1 MSKDEHMEKQ
11 VEKLLEEARK
21 VVDAVGS
28 MKEFDDI
35 RVRYLGKKGE
45 VTSLLKGLGSLSAQE
60 RPAAGQAVNKARK
73 EIEELL
79 AAKKVVIQGKETELS
94 LKNQVADISLPGVDQ
109 VRGTR
114 HPVIRTMNE
123 MLDIFRGMGFT
134 VRQGPE
140 VEKDYYN
147 FEALNIPKDHPA
159 RDMQDTFYVE
169 EDIVLRTH
177 TSPVQ
182 IRAMEMQDPPLRIV
196 SPGRVYRHDYDV
208 THSPMF
214 HQVEGFMVDEGVAF
228 SDLKGVLVEFI
239 QQFFG
244 SEVPVRFRPSFFPFT
259 EPSAE
264 VDMGCVMCQAKGCR
278 VCSGTGWLEV
288 LGSGMIHPEVFK
300 SVGYDTEKY
309 SGFAFGIGVE
319 RIAML
324 RYGIDDI
331 RLLFENDVRFLKQF

>member
-1 MSKDEHMEKQ
+1 MEKQ
-11 VEKLLEEARK
+11 VEKLLKEASEAL
-21 VVDAVGS
+21 DAAGS
-28 MKEFDDI
+28 LKELDDI
-35 RVRYLGKKGE
+35 RIRYLGKKGE
-45 VTSLLKGLGSLSAQE
+45 VTALLKGLGGLSPEE
-60 RPAAGQAVNKARK
+60 RPAAGQSVNRARK
-73 EIEELL
+73 EIEDLL
-79 AAKKVVIQGKETELS
+79 AERKAVIRGEETERSLS
-94 LKNQVADISLPGVDQ
+94 SQVVDISLPGVHQ
-109 VRGTR
+109 ERGTR
-114 HPVIRTMNE
+114 HPVVRVMNE
-123 MLDIFRGMGFT
+123 ILDIFKGMGFS
-134 VRQGPE
+134 VHQGPE

-159 RDMQDTFYVE
+159 RDMQDTFYVDE
-169 EDIVLRTH
+169 EIVLRTH

-182 IRAMEMQDPPLRIV
+182 VRAMENQDPPLRIL

-228 SDLKGVLVEFI
+228 SDLKGVLVEFVH
-239 QQFFG
+239 QFFG

-264 VDMGCVMCQAKGCR
+264 VDMGCVMCRGKGCR
-278 VCSGTGWLEV
+278 VCSDTGWLEV

-300 SVGYDTEKY
+300 HVGYDSQKY

-324 RYGIDDI
+324 HYGIDDI
-331 RLLFENDVRFLKQF
+331 RLLFENDVRFLRQF

>member
-1 MSKDEHMEKQ
+1 MEKQ
-11 VEKLLEEARK
+11 VSKLIDEAK
-21 VVDAVGS
+21 KALDGVGS
-28 MKEFDDI
+28 LKELDSV
-35 RVRYLGKKGE
+35 RVGYLGKKGE
-45 VTSLLKGLGSLSAQE
+45 VTSLLKGLGALSPDE
-60 RPAAGQAVNKARK
+60 RPAAGQVVNRARK
-73 EIEELL
+73 EIEDLL
-79 AAKKVVIQGKETELS
+79 AEKKVVIQEEESKRN
-94 LKNQVADISLPGVDQ
+94 LKSQVVDISLPGVDQ

-114 HPVIRTMNE
+114 HPVVRVMNE
-123 MLDIFRGMGFT
+123 ILDIFKGLGFS

-140 VEKDYYN
+140 VETDYYN

-159 RDMQDTFYVE
+159 RDMQDTFYIE
-169 EDIVLRTH
+169 EEIVLRTH

-182 IRAMEMQDPPLRIV
+182 VRAMEKQDPPLRIV

-214 HQVEGFMVDEGVAF
+214 HQVEGFMVDEDIAF

-239 QQFFG
+239 HQFFG

-264 VDMGCVMCQAKGCR
+264 VDMACVLCRGKGCR
-278 VCSGTGWLEV
+278 VCSETGWMEV

-300 SVGYDTEKY
+300 YVGYDSEKY

-319 RIAML
+319 RMAML
-324 RYGIDDI
+324 HYGIDDI
-331 RLLFENDVRFLKQF
+331 RLLFENDIRFLRQF

>member
-1 MSKDEHMEKQ
+1 MEKQ
-11 VEKLLEEARK
+11 VEKLLKEASEAL
-21 VVDAVGS
+21 DAAGS
-28 MKEFDDI
+28 LKELDEVRI
-35 RVRYLGKKGE
+35 RYLGKKGG
-45 VTSLLKGLGSLSAQE
+45 VTALLKGLGGLSPEE
-60 RPAAGQAVNKARK
+60 RPAAGQSVNRARK
-73 EIEELL
+73 EIEDLL
-79 AAKKVVIQGKETELS
+79 AERKAVIQGEEAERS
-94 LKNQVADISLPGVDQ
+94 LRSQVVDISLPGVHQ
-109 VRGTR
+109 ERGTR
-114 HPVIRTMNE
+114 HPVVRVMNE
-123 MLDIFRGMGFT
+123 ILDIFKGMGFS
-134 VRQGPE
+134 VHQGPE

-169 EDIVLRTH
+169 DEIVLRTH

-182 IRAMEMQDPPLRIV
+182 VRAMENQDPPLRIL

-228 SDLKGVLVEFI
+228 SDLKGVLVEFVH
-239 QQFFG
+239 QFFG

-264 VDMGCVMCQAKGCR
+264 VDMGCVMCRGKGCR
-278 VCSGTGWLEV
+278 VCSDTGWLEV

-300 SVGYDTEKY
+300 HVGYDSQKY

-324 RYGIDDI
+324 HYGIDDI
-331 RLLFENDVRFLKQF
+331 RLLFENDVRFLRQF

>member
-1 MSKDEHMEKQ
+1 MEKQ
-11 VEKLLEEARK
+11 VEKLLKEASGAL
-21 VVDAVGS
+21 DAAGS
-28 MKEFDDI
+28 LKELDDI
-35 RVRYLGKKGE
+35 RIRYLGKKGK
-45 VTSLLKGLGSLSAQE
+45 VTALLKGLGGLSPGE
-60 RPAAGQAVNKARK
+60 RPAAGQSVNRARK
-73 EIEELL
+73 EIEDLL
-79 AAKKVVIQGKETELS
+79 AERKAVIQGEETERS
-94 LKNQVADISLPGVDQ
+94 LRSQVVDISLPGVHQ
-109 VRGTR
+109 ERGTR
-114 HPVIRTMNE
+114 HPVVRVMNE
-123 MLDIFRGMGFT
+123 ILDIFKGMGFS
-134 VRQGPE
+134 VHQGPE

-169 EDIVLRTH
+169 EEIVLRTH

-182 IRAMEMQDPPLRIV
+182 VRAMENQDPPLRIL

-228 SDLKGVLVEFI
+228 SDLKGVLVEFVH
-239 QQFFG
+239 QFFG

-264 VDMGCVMCQAKGCR
+264 VDMGCVMCRGRGCR
-278 VCSGTGWLEV
+278 VCSDTGWLEV
-288 LGSGMIHPEVFK
+288 LGSGMIHPEVFRH
-300 SVGYDTEKY
+300 VGYDSQKY

-324 RYGIDDI
+324 HFGIDDI
-331 RLLFENDVRFLKQF
+331 RLLFENDVRFLRQF

>member
-1 MSKDEHMEKQ
+1 MEVKVNKLIDEAK
-11 VEKLLEEARK
+11 KAL
-21 VVDAVGS
+21 DGVGS
-28 MKEFDDI
+28 LKELDSV
-35 RVRYLGKKGE
+35 RVGYLGKKGE
-45 VTSLLKGLGSLSAQE
+45 VTSLLKGLGALSPDE
-60 RPAAGQAVNKARK
+60 RPAAGQVVNRARK
-73 EIEELL
+73 EIEDLL
-79 AAKKVVIQGKETELS
+79 AEKKVVIQEEESKRN
-94 LKNQVADISLPGVDQ
+94 LKSQVVDISLPGVDQ

-114 HPVIRTMNE
+114 HPVVRVMNE
-123 MLDIFRGMGFT
+123 ILDIFKGLGFS

-140 VEKDYYN
+140 VETDYYN

-159 RDMQDTFYVE
+159 RDMQDTFYIE
-169 EDIVLRTH
+169 EEIVLRTH

-182 IRAMEMQDPPLRIV
+182 VRAMEKQDPPLRIV

-214 HQVEGFMVDEGVAF
+214 HQVEGFMVDEDIAF

-239 QQFFG
+239 HQFFG

-264 VDMGCVMCQAKGCR
+264 VDMACVLCRGKGCR
-278 VCSGTGWLEV
+278 VCSETGWMEV

-300 SVGYDTEKY
+300 YVGYDSEKY

-319 RIAML
+319 RMAML
-324 RYGIDDI
+324 HYGIDDI
-331 RLLFENDVRFLKQF
+331 RLLFENDIRFLRQF

>member
-1 MSKDEHMEKQ
+1 MEKQ
-11 VEKLLEEARK
+11 VEKLLKEAK
-21 VVDAVGS
+21 KIVDAIAT
-28 MKEFDDI
+28 MKEFDDV

-45 VTSLLKGLGSLSAQE
+45 VTSLLKGLGALSSEE
-60 RPAAGQAVNKARK
+60 RPAAGQAVNMARK

-79 AAKKVVIQGKETELS
+79 ADKKEKIQGKETELN
-94 LKNQVADISLPGVDQ
+94 LKRQVADISLPGVDQ

-114 HPVIRTMNE
+114 HPVIRVMNE

-147 FEALNIPKDHPA
+147 FEALNIPRDHPA
-159 RDMQDTFYVE
+159 RDMQDTFYID

-228 SDLKGVLVEFI
+228 SDLKGVLVEFVH
-239 QQFFG
+239 QFFG
-244 SEVPVRFRPSFFPFT
+244 SQVPVRFRPSFFPFT

-264 VDMGCVMCQAKGCR
+264 MDMGCVMCRGKGCR

-288 LGSGMIHPEVFK
+288 LGSGMVHPEVFK

-324 RYGIDDI
+324 HYGIDDI
-331 RLLFENDVRFLKQF
+331 RLLFENDVRFLRQF

>member
-1 MSKDEHMEKQ
+1 MEKQ
-11 VEKLLEEARK
+11 VEKLLKEAKK
-21 VVDAVGS
+21 VVDAVAT
-28 MKEFDDI
+28 MKEFDDV

-45 VTSLLKGLGSLSAQE
+45 VTSLLKGLGALSSKE
-60 RPAAGQAVNKARK
+60 RPAAGQVVNMARK

-79 AAKKVVIQGKETELS
+79 ADKKELIQGKESELS
-94 LKNQVADISLPGVDQ
+94 LKRQVADISLPGVDQ

-114 HPVIRTMNE
+114 HPVIRVMNE

-159 RDMQDTFYVE
+159 RDMQDTFYVD

-182 IRAMEMQDPPLRIV
+182 IRAMEIQDPPLRIV

-228 SDLKGVLVEFI
+228 SDLKGVLVEFVH
-239 QQFFG
+239 QFFG
-244 SEVPVRFRPSFFPFT
+244 NQVPVRFRPSFFPFT

-264 VDMGCVMCQAKGCR
+264 MDMGCVMCHGKGCR

-288 LGSGMIHPEVFK
+288 LGSGMVHPEVFK

-324 RYGIDDI
+324 HYGIDDI